1 MVFLCGEQLHTL
13 QPWKDAETFPLQL
26 LTSGSDAV
34 HQRIHAALIE
44 SAGNIVADDAAI
56 VPIQDVH
63 DTLLCLIQQK
73 EMGNENER
81 FAGIVKVPSGN
92 GKVWKRGGNGRQPS
106 SGFLEQ
112 FLRHMAE
119 LAVSVVC
126 QHIYI
131 LLTCIFYIVC
141 EILISD
147 FGFEQKRMP
156 MQGFGGGV
164 WLDTGEGISFTIK
177 IAFVRFAYHTANF
190 SGLERLGDFLNAIV
204 AVDKNWGIGYK
215 GQLLAHIP
223 EDMKRFRDIT
233 MGHPILYGR
242 KTLETFP
249 YKKPLPGRMNYILSR
264 NRSLM
269 VPGATV
275 LHSIS
280 EALQSCPDNTFV
292 IGGSEIYDLLLPYC
306 SIAHVTK
313 IAAVFSADAW
323 FQNLDESAI
332 WKLADKGALREH
344 NGLYYQFSIYQNNH
358 NQEDK

>member
-1 MVFLCGEQLHTL
+1 M
-13 QPWKDAETFPLQL
+13 
-26 LTSGSDAV
+26 
-34 HQRIHAALIE
+34 
-44 SAGNIVADDAAI
+44 
-56 VPIQDVH
+56 
-63 DTLLCLIQQK
+63 
-73 EMGNENER
+73 
-81 FAGIVKVPSGN
+81 
-92 GKVWKRGGNGRQPS
+92 
-106 SGFLEQ
+106 
-112 FLRHMAE
+112 
-119 LAVSVVC
+119 
-126 QHIYI
+126 YI

-141 EILISD
+141 EILIFD
-147 FGFEQKRMP
+147 FGLEQKRMP
-156 MQGFGGGV
+156 LQGFGGGV
-164 WLDTGEGISFTIK
+164 WLDTGKGISFTIK

-264 NRSLM
+264 NRSLT

-332 WKLADKGALREH
+332 WKLTDKGALREH

>member
-1 MVFLCGEQLHTL
+1 
-13 QPWKDAETFPLQL
+13 
-26 LTSGSDAV
+26 
-34 HQRIHAALIE
+34 
-44 SAGNIVADDAAI
+44 
-56 VPIQDVH
+56 
-63 DTLLCLIQQK
+63 
-73 EMGNENER
+73 
-81 FAGIVKVPSGN
+81 
-92 GKVWKRGGNGRQPS
+92 
-106 SGFLEQ
+106 
-112 FLRHMAE
+112 
-119 LAVSVVC
+119 
-126 QHIYI
+126 
-131 LLTCIFYIVC
+131 
-141 EILISD
+141 
-147 FGFEQKRMP
+147 

-358 NQEDK
+358 NQEDIYMLAYHRNDKLSHVAQELFQESTRGLTPVAAALPDLAIAGGYFHYTSEPLVLIPHLFLLDEAEKCVVDVLNGDDGRIISYYVASTLDEGGVDALMNSIRATGEKLEREGFRILPRLESMKLLAA